1 MNLCLN
7 TKAFVASLFVLTNV
21 VFSVST
27 PAIAIEE
34 VSVNVNAVKQE
45 LKDIIF
51 KQKAYFAN
59 FNQVITNNDKKILQE
74 LEGELRLL
82 RPNYMSMKVTSP
94 DETELLSDGKDIYS
108 FDAMLEQVTI
118 YSYDDSNFS
127 SPIMLLV
134 SEKEQ
139 IWNKYNFVKL
149 SKDELE
155 NEKLDSNSMVYSVN
169 TKDNS
174 GLINSM
180 KLYFTNDLI
189 SKVQIV
195 EKDGKTNTYS
205 FKNIN
210 TNEVKMEDFKFDI
223 PEGVTVDDQ
232 RVK

>member
-1 MNLCLN
+1 MELGLN
-7 TKAFVASLFVLTNV
+7 IKALVASLFILTNV
-21 VFSVST
+21 VLSVNT
-27 PAIAIEE
+27 LVNATEE
-34 VSVNVNAVKQE
+34 ESVNVNIVKQE

-210 TNEVKMEDFKFDI
+210 TNEVKMVDFKFDI

>member
-7 TKAFVASLFVLTNV
+7 TKALVASLFVLSNV

-180 KLYFTNDLI
+180 KLYFTNDWI

-210 TNEVKMEDFKFDI
+210 TNEVKMVDFKFDI